1 MELTPEQIERIQP
14 ELPSPA
20 RVYDYLLGGVHNFPS
35 DQAAAQ
41 QMLAWLPNLPDLA
54 QANRRFLKRA
64 VTYLLEQGIDQF
76 LDIGAGIPTQGNVHE
91 IVREHQAAARVVYM
105 DNDPIAVMHGS
116 FIIGNSA
123 TVRVIDADLTDV
135 DALLRKPDLTQ
146 MIDFTRPVGVLL
158 VAVLHFLND
167 DEAHRAMQ
175 AIYDAVA
182 PGSFFVISHGADD
195 HDERRKE
202 LARQVYRGRIF
213 PRTREVVQSLFD
225 GLSIIEPGIVPVHQ
239 WRANETLAT
248 ELTEL
253 GHCGVGVKTD
263 IDTDR

>member
-1 MELTPEQIERIQP
+1 MKLTPEQIERIQP

-20 RVYDYLLGGVHNFPS
+20 RVYDYLLGGAHNFPS

-64 VTYLLEQGIDQF
+64 VTYLLDQGIDQF

-91 IVREHQAAARVVYM
+91 IVRDRQASARVVYM

-135 DALLRKPDLTQ
+135 
-146 MIDFTRPVGVLL
+146 
-158 VAVLHFLND
+158 
-167 DEAHRAMQ
+167 AH
-175 AIYDAVA
+175 IA
-182 PGSFFVISHGADD
+182 P
-195 HDERRKE
+195 
-202 LARQVYRGRIF
+202 
-213 PRTREVVQSLFD
+213 
-225 GLSIIEPGIVPVHQ
+225 
-239 WRANETLAT
+239 
-248 ELTEL
+248 L
-253 GHCGVGVKTD
+253 GHTHLNVLGRYHFEEVDPTLQPGTLRPLRPMPQ
-263 IDTDR
+263 DRP